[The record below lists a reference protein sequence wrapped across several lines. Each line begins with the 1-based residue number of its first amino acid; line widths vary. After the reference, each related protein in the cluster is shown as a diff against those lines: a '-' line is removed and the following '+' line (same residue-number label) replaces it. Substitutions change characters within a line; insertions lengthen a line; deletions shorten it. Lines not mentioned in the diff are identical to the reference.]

1 MNKLVLALIVVV
13 VAAYAYHEYRED
25 NYGHRPVVT
34 DTAHHNAQMNEC
46 ARLALEK
53 HPGAVVE
60 TEVEM
65 EDGKLITDK
74 NDMIDCDFL
83 KSVQVVV
90 LQLLGQIFGPIPI
103 EQWIFLKMG

>member
-34 DTAHHNAQMNEC
+34 DTANHNAQMNEC
-46 ARLALEK
+46 VRVALEK

-60 TEVEM
+60 TEVET
-65 EDGKLITDK
+65 EDGKLITDVDIQGADGK
-74 NDMIDCDFL
+74 NWEIECEL
-83 KSVQVVV
+83 ATA
-90 LQLLGQIFGPIPI
+90 QIV
-103 EQWIFLKMG
+103 EDKQDH

>member
-1 MNKLVLALIVVV
+1 MNKLVLALIVV

-65 EDGKLITDK
+65 EDGKLITDVDIQGADGK
-74 NDMIDCDFL
+74 NWE
-83 KSVQVVV
+83 
-90 LQLLGQIFGPIPI
+90 I
-103 EQWIFLKMG
+103 ECELATAKIVEDKQDH

>member
-34 DTAHHNAQMNEC
+34 DTANHNAQMNEC
-46 ARLALEK
+46 VRLALEK

-65 EDGKLITDK
+65 EDDKLITDVDIQGADGK
-74 NDMIDCDFL
+74 NWE
-83 KSVQVVV
+83 
-90 LQLLGQIFGPIPI
+90 I
-103 EQWIFLKMG
+103 ECELATAKIVEDKQDH

>member
-34 DTAHHNAQMNEC
+34 DTANHNAQMNEC
-46 ARLALEK
+46 VRLALEK

-65 EDGKLITDK
+65 EDGKLITDVDIQGADGK
-74 NDMIDCDFL
+74 NWE
-83 KSVQVVV
+83 
-90 LQLLGQIFGPIPI
+90 I
-103 EQWIFLKMG
+103 ECELATAKIVEDKQDH

>member
-1 MNKLVLALIVVV
+1 MNKLVLALIVV

-34 DTAHHNAQMNEC
+34 DTANHNAQMNEC
-46 ARLALEK
+46 VRLALEK

-65 EDGKLITDK
+65 EDGKLITDVDIQGADGK
-74 NDMIDCDFL
+74 NWE
-83 KSVQVVV
+83 
-90 LQLLGQIFGPIPI
+90 I
-103 EQWIFLKMG
+103 ECELATAKIVEDKQDH

>member
-46 ARLALEK
+46 VRLALEK

-65 EDGKLITDK
+65 EDGKLITDVDIQGADGK
-74 NDMIDCDFL
+74 NWE
-83 KSVQVVV
+83 
-90 LQLLGQIFGPIPI
+90 I
-103 EQWIFLKMG
+103 ECELATAKIVEDKQDH

>member
-65 EDGKLITDK
+65 EDGKLITDVDIQGADGK
-74 NDMIDCDFL
+74 NWE
-83 KSVQVVV
+83 
-90 LQLLGQIFGPIPI
+90 I
-103 EQWIFLKMG
+103 ECELATAKIVEDKQDH